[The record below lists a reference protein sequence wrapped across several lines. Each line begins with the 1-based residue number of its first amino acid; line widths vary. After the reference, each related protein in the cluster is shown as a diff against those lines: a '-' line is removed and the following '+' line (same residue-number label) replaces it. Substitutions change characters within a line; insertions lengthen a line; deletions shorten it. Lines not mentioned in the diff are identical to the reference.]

1 MTGPS
6 DDDLNAVLDGQ
17 ASRQQRRLVER
28 ALAGDPALRA
38 RFELDRRILAGMRRA
53 EGLSTSSRPRPDLR
67 WAAGVVL
74 ALGLGSGLGWAARDR
89 AAEPP
94 MSDAVA
100 AYARVFQSGAAP
112 ALLPAGG
119 SAPDLRALGYVP
131 VGRTSFQTPEGEASL
146 VAYEGGDL
154 GQVIVYVRP
163 ADRPRLRQ
171 AGLRR
176 DGATETRY
184 WFDDRRGYAVTG
196 TAPSAQ
202 MARLEA
208 EVRAGIE
215 KGEGASG
222 A

>member
-1 MTGPS
+1 MTAPAE
-6 DDDLNAVLDGQ
+6 DDLNAVLDGQ
-17 ASRQQRRLVER
+17 ASRLQRRLVER
-28 ALAGDPALRA
+28 ALAADPALRS
-38 RFELDRRILAGMRRA
+38 RFELDRRIRAEMRRA
-53 EGLSTSSRPRPDLR
+53 EGLEPLSKPRLDLR

-74 ALGLGSGLGWAARDR
+74 ALGFGSGLGWAARDR
-89 AAEPP
+89 QAEPP

-100 AYARVFQSGAAP
+100 AYATVFQSGAEP
-112 ALLPAGG
+112 ALSPVGG
-119 SAPDLRALGYVP
+119 SAPDLRALGYLP
-131 VGRTSFQTPEGEASL
+131 VGRTSLRTPEGEANL
-146 VAYEGGDL
+146 IAYEGGDL

-163 ADRPRLRQ
+163 AHGPRRRQ

-184 WFDDRRGYAVTG
+184 WFDDQRGYAVTG

-215 KGEGASG
+215 QRGQVAGA
-222 A
+222 